1 MASKC
6 TFIATL
12 LNFGKSLIDYT
23 RFWSFFSQTKYSRAS
38 PISAFGFRHL
48 YPATFVDLFL
58 WLCVCVCLHGW
69 HGDLNPL
76 PSAALIEYFT
86 PLTTLSVFPAAYK
99 SNWIR
104 KKCLL
109 CVHCAEFL
117 VDCWSGYYSVSPND
131 YSSRDHHV
139 VVTVY
144 TKYRLRVYCN
154 IVYSP
159 SSSSNRVLRSWI
171 SKSTRNPGKKSITS
185 S

>member
-23 RFWSFFSQTKYSRAS
+23 RFWSFFHKRNIHGLLLSPLLVSVISTQPHLLIYSS
-38 PISAFGFRHL
+38 
-48 YPATFVDLFL
+48 D
-58 WLCVCVCLHGW
+58 CVCVCVHGW

-76 PSAALIEYFT
+76 PSAALTEYFT